1 MNQNKV
7 KVKEY
12 KSWRKFV
19 ADYHIWTPAL
29 DNACKIAEKQGYSKA
44 NKSILPEKIKLK
56 DALKECISKLE
67 VCRNLLD
74 AHVDATLDLTETLAK
89 CKILLTDNTD
99 ENDKR

>member
-1 MNQNKV
+1 MNTDKA
-7 KVKEY
+7 KEKSY

-19 ADYHIWTPAL
+19 ADYHIWTPEL

-67 VCRNLLD
+67 VCRSLLD
-74 AHVDATLDLTETLAK
+74 AHVDATLDLTEILAK
-89 CKILLTDNTD
+89 YKILLTDNT
-99 ENDKR
+99 EKNEKY